1 MRPSSQIEAKCW
13 LCPMTF
19 RTRRQLKNHLA
30 AAPHKRLSVICVWCP
45 EEKSYR
51 RMVDLKEH
59 VMAHHRSKIELM
71 PYSFLSEN
79 NGFWMANYPE
89 TYAKVILPSNENSQ
103 EAMKARIEVLE
114 FLNRVDNTNRKKEE
128 WTLGWKCPKEMV
140 KGTQEEEVESEK
152 PNGSYSP
159 TRPTI
164 YEGLA
169 LQQLTLGLGDST
181 AIFKLDL
188 GRPKMLDALI
198 RRMTALVN
206 TKYAGSHTFSVSI
219 DGKLKSIVTPVVARK
234 LSIKEEYITD
244 IKTSGELFP
253 GKQTKAATNQLSP
266 LKTPSTSDIILED
279 DSDNEE
285 PEILEEPTSQKKGRK
300 TTEKEEERYV
310 EKRKKK
316 TNHQEQKAKKIK
328 KGKDYKKQDEEM
340 TLTEEGQKRTE
351 KQEQEEI
358 KRKEEEH
365 KKRETQKQE
374 EEVRLKE
381 AEQKRKEKQEQ
392 EEIKRKEE
400 EHKKQETRKQEEEVR
415 LKEAEQKR
423 KEKQEQEE
431 IKRKEEE
438 HKKQET
444 RKQEEEVRLKEA
456 EQKRKEK
463 QEQEEIRQKEEERKK
478 QEKQKQEEE
487 VRLKEA
493 EQKRREKHKQDEE
506 IRMKEEEL
514 RRQEEA
520 ETKRLAEETRSNEA
534 ELMRLQEGENLQSEQ
549 FYTAS
554 ERADKLLRRGGMP
567 LFPAGRREWEKEEIV
582 TLITIPA
589 EVKWPPKNW
598 KNMTPE
604 QRYFNWEYA
613 SIALELNTGKQLQ
626 FSKEELLLKY
636 HFLALPGT
644 KTPQS
649 TEGNT
654 MTVKSRYYLYQAI
667 ANIIKSKTDDPTTLQ
682 LLDMIEASSSKRDT
696 STDIILNKID
706 AVGVQLRLGEDQ

>member
-1 MRPSSQIEAKCW
+1 MRPSSQIEVKCW

-59 VMAHHRSKIELM
+59 VMANHRSKIELM

-114 FLNRVDNTNRKKEE
+114 FLNRVDNTNRKKED

-140 KGTQEEEVESEK
+140 RGTQEEEVESEK
-152 PNGSYSP
+152 TNGSYSP

-188 GRPKMLDALI
+188 GVSIRFYMIHLNDLVLRDHKMLDALI

-206 TKYAGSHTFSVSI
+206 IKYAGSHTFSISI

-234 LSIKEEYITD
+234 LSISEEYITD
-244 IKTSGELFP
+244 IKTSDELFP
-253 GKQTKAATNQLSP
+253 GKQTKAVTNPLSP

-285 PEILEEPTSQKKGRK
+285 PEILEKATSQKKGRK

-328 KGKDYKKQDEEM
+328 KGKDDKKQDEEM
-340 TLTEEGQKRTE
+340 TLTEEEQKRKE

-358 KRKEEEH
+358 RRKEEEH

-392 EEIKRKEE
+392 EEIR
-400 EHKKQETRKQEEEVR
+400 R
-415 LKEAEQKR
+415 
-423 KEKQEQEE
+423 
-431 IKRKEEE
+431 
-438 HKKQET
+438 
-444 RKQEEEVRLKEA
+444 
-456 EQKRKEK
+456 
-463 QEQEEIRQKEEERKK
+463 KEEERKK

>member
-1 MRPSSQIEAKCW
+1 
-13 LCPMTF
+13 MTF

-188 GRPKMLDALI
+188 GVSIRFYMIHLNDSVLRDQKMLDALI

-316 TNHQEQKAKKIK
+316 TNHQGQKAKKIK

-365 KKRETQKQE
+365 KKRETQ
-374 EEVRLKE
+374 
-381 AEQKRKEKQEQ
+381 
-392 EEIKRKEE
+392 
-400 EHKKQETRKQEEEVR
+400 
-415 LKEAEQKR
+415 
-423 KEKQEQEE
+423 
-431 IKRKEEE
+431 
-438 HKKQET
+438 
-444 RKQEEEVRLKEA
+444 KQEEEVRLKEA

-682 LLDMIEASSSKRDT
+682 LLDMIETTSSKRDT
-696 STDIILNKID
+696 STDIILNTID
-706 AVGVQLRLGEDQ
+706 AMGVQLRLGEDQ

>member
-1 MRPSSQIEAKCW
+1 MKNLKKPTGQTARWLEELGTYNLTVTHRAGRKHSNADALSRRPCKSCE
-13 LCPMTF
+13 
-19 RTRRQLKNHLA
+19 RQESGNHTSDDETDEIQL
-30 AAPHKRLSVICVWCP
+30 
-45 EEKSYR
+45 EETDF
-51 RMVDLKEH
+51 VNQ
-59 VMAHHRSKIELM
+59 ELH
-71 PYSFLSEN
+71 EN
-79 NGFWMANYPE
+79 EEP
-89 TYAKVILPSNENSQ
+89 TP
-103 EAMKARIEVLE
+103 RIEIV
-114 FLNRVDNTNRKKEE
+114 RV
-128 WTLGWKCPKEMV
+128 C
-140 KGTQEEEVESEK
+140 
-152 PNGSYSP
+152 
-159 TRPTI
+159 TRSQTGNQSSATPSG
-164 YEGLA
+164 YC
-169 LQQLTLGLGDST
+169 
-181 AIFKLDL
+181 
-188 GRPKMLDALI
+188 
-198 RRMTALVN
+198 
-206 TKYAGSHTFSVSI
+206 I
-219 DGKLKSIVTPVVARK
+219 DGWDPDSIRQCQLEDPDMSLIVTYLQEKKNKPDWDQTGESHDGIPRVGST
-234 LSIKEEYITD
+234 LEEYVRETNGHCF
-244 IKTSGELFP
+244 SGHIIGCELFP

-310 EKRKKK
+310 EKIKKK

-365 KKRETQKQE
+365 KKRETPKQE

-456 EQKRKEK
+456 EHKRKEK

>member
-1 MRPSSQIEAKCW
+1 
-13 LCPMTF
+13 MTF

-188 GRPKMLDALI
+188 GVSIRFYMIHLNDLVLRDHKMLDALI

-206 TKYAGSHTFSVSI
+206 IKYAGSHTFSISI
-219 DGKLKSIVTPVVARK
+219 DGKLKSIETPVVARK
-234 LSIKEEYITD
+234 LSISEEYITD
-244 IKTSGELFP
+244 IKTSDELFP
-253 GKQTKAATNQLSP
+253 GKQTIAVTNPLSP

-285 PEILEEPTSQKKGRK
+285 PEISEKATSQKKGRK
-300 TTEKEEERYV
+300 TEKEEERNV

-328 KGKDYKKQDEEM
+328 KGKDDKKQDEEM
-340 TLTEEGQKRTE
+340 TLTEEEQKRRE
-351 KQEQEEI
+351 EQEQEENR
-358 KRKEEEH
+358 RKEEE
-365 KKRETQKQE
+365 Q
-374 EEVRLKE
+374 
-381 AEQKRKEKQEQ
+381 
-392 EEIKRKEE
+392 
-400 EHKKQETRKQEEEVR
+400 KKQEKQKQDDEVR
-415 LKEAEQKR
+415 R
-423 KEKQEQEE
+423 
-431 IKRKEEE
+431 
-438 HKKQET
+438 
-444 RKQEEEVRLKEA
+444 KEA

-463 QEQEEIRQKEEERKK
+463 QEQEEIRRKEEERKK
-478 QEKQKQEEE
+478 QETKKQEEE
-487 VRLKEA
+487 SRRKEA
-493 EQKRREKHKQDEE
+493 EQKRKEKQEQEE
-506 IRMKEEEL
+506 IRRKEDE
-514 RRQEEA
+514 RKKQE
-520 ETKRLAEETRSNEA
+520 TQK
-534 ELMRLQEGENLQSEQ
+534 QE
-549 FYTAS
+549 
-554 ERADKLLRRGGMP
+554 
-567 LFPAGRREWEKEEIV
+567 
-582 TLITIPA
+582 
-589 EVKWPPKNW
+589 
-598 KNMTPE
+598 
-604 QRYFNWEYA
+604 
-613 SIALELNTGKQLQ
+613 
-626 FSKEELLLKY
+626 
-636 HFLALPGT
+636 
-644 KTPQS
+644 
-649 TEGNT
+649 
-654 MTVKSRYYLYQAI
+654 
-667 ANIIKSKTDDPTTLQ
+667 
-682 LLDMIEASSSKRDT
+682 
-696 STDIILNKID
+696 
-706 AVGVQLRLGEDQ
+706 

>member
-79 NGFWMANYPE
+79 NGFWMANSPE

-169 LQQLTLGLGDST
+169 LQQLTLVLGDST

-188 GRPKMLDALI
+188 GVSIRFYMIHLNDSVLRDQKMLDALI

-244 IKTSGELFP
+244 IKTSGKLFP

-300 TTEKEEERYV
+300 TTEKEEEKYV

-351 KQEQEEI
+351 KQKQEEI
-358 KRKEEEH
+358 KRKEEEY

-400 EHKKQETRKQEEEVR
+400 EHKRQETRKQEEEVR

-493 EQKRREKHKQDEE
+493 EQKRREKHKQDAE

-534 ELMRLQEGENLQSEQ
+534 ELMRLQEG
-549 FYTAS
+549 
-554 ERADKLLRRGGMP
+554 
-567 LFPAGRREWEKEEIV
+567 
-582 TLITIPA
+582 
-589 EVKWPPKNW
+589 
-598 KNMTPE
+598 
-604 QRYFNWEYA
+604 
-613 SIALELNTGKQLQ
+613 
-626 FSKEELLLKY
+626 
-636 HFLALPGT
+636 
-644 KTPQS
+644 
-649 TEGNT
+649 
-654 MTVKSRYYLYQAI
+654 KSRQTFKERWDATFP
-667 ANIIKSKTDDPTTLQ
+667 SWEEG
-682 LLDMIEASSSKRDT
+682 MGKRRNRNFDYHT
-696 STDIILNKID
+696 S
-706 AVGVQLRLGEDQ
+706 